1 MNTFT
6 VVPIVDKVCFSRA
19 LTAVRGG
26 KGETFERFKGGYEI
40 AGSVP
45 RWLSHLLCGFGISSQ
60 PQFTHTNL
68 RSSKNSSHL

>member
-6 VVPIVDKVCFSRA
+6 VVANSRQG
-19 LTAVRGG
+19 LFLQGSTTVREG
-26 KGETFERFKGGYEI
+26 KGETFERVKGGYEI

-60 PQFTHTNL
+60 PQFTHVNL